1 MPIMEDSIKNKELN
15 NLLSFISSKY
25 TKEEIDWYL
34 SLVTQP
40 QVENTVEI
48 KVSSNSYADE
58 K

>member
-1 MPIMEDSIKNKELN
+1 MEDTTIKNKELN

-25 TKEEIDWYL
+25 SKEEIDWYL
-34 SLVTQP
+34 SLVPQP
-40 QVENTVEI
+40 QVDNTVEI